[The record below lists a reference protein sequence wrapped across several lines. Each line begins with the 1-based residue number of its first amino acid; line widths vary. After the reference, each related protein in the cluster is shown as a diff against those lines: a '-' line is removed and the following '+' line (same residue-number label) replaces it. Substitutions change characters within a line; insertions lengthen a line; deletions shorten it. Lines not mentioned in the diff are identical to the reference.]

1 MDMPKSPF
9 AVFDVRSHAQRHRLD
24 FCNALSSDPARGGF
38 LQPRVSMD
46 DNLFLHAVK
55 RPIVLMQCD
64 HVLDRNR
71 GEPIEV
77 F

>member
-1 MDMPKSPF
+1 
-9 AVFDVRSHAQRHRLD
+9 
-24 FCNALSSDPARGGF
+24 
-38 LQPRVSMD
+38 MD

-55 RPIVLMQCD
+55 RPVVLMQCD